1 MMFLI
6 TILITSVSPLMT
18 KDIEVTPVESQVLPF
33 HLGPGRIIENQ
44 HTFIHFIDT
53 NSLSELLDDTIN
65 QFKTINNTF
74 NSTTPSKTNIYKNT
88 LENLLTHT
96 NHIITEAKIKL
107 INIKPNTR
115 NKRGLL
121 DIIGKTSK
129 FFYLGLWTP
138 MGGGGEAP
146 QTSESSLMKG
156 GCHRVPW
163 ATTVTVS
170 VVRSA
175 ERWLVDSA
183 SAGTSRWTA
192 DDARGGWSMSPAQGP
207 FGGALMM
214 V

>member
-1 MMFLI
+1 
-6 TILITSVSPLMT
+6 MT

-138 MGGGGEAP
+138 MGGGGG
-146 QTSESSLMKG
+146 S
-156 GCHRVPW
+156 
-163 ATTVTVS
+163 ATDVGV
-170 VVRSA
+170 
-175 ERWLVDSA
+175 LVDEGGVPPSA
-183 SAGTSRWTA
+183 VGDYGDS
-192 DDARGGWSMSPAQGP
+192 
-207 FGGALMM
+207 FGGAVSREVAGRFRQRRDLS
-214 V
+214 VDGG

>member
-1 MMFLI
+1 MIFLI

-129 FFYLGLWTP
+129 FLFGTLDSDD
-138 MGGGGEAP
+138 GENLIRQLTLCSITIKFLANK
-146 QTSESSLMKG
+146 SSYKL
-156 GCHRVPW
+156 H
-163 ATTVTVS
+163 
-170 VVRSA
+170 
-175 ERWLVDSA
+175 
-183 SAGTSRWTA
+183 
-192 DDARGGWSMSPAQGP
+192 
-207 FGGALMM
+207 
-214 V
+214 